1 MSGGRGSSALTS
13 TAMRLPLTATLP
25 LATARVGEDGDVVL
39 LGGVQFDDGAAAEP
53 EHLMDRHQR
62 GAEHHRDIDGDL
74 VERGHAVPF
83 AGRHAAA
90 KKRSRSGEGKV
101 TMVW

>member
-1 MSGGRGSSALTS
+1 MSGGRGSSSLTS
-13 TAMRLPLTATLP
+13 TAMRLPLTTTVP
-25 LATARVGEDGDVVL
+25 LATGKLLARMLDLVL
-39 LGGVQFDDGAAAEP
+39 LGGVELDDGAAAEP

-74 VERGHAVPF
+74 VERGHAVPLR
-83 AGRHAAA
+83 GRREAAE
-90 KKRSRSGEGKV
+90 RRQV